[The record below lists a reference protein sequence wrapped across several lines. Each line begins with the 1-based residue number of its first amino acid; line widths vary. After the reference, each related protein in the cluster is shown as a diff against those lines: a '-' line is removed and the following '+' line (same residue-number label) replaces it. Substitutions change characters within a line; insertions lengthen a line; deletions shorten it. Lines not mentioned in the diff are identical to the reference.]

1 MKHTYYTL
9 EDALDFEFD
18 RFFDSLAA
26 KRGEKTETA
35 DQSDAELPGQTFLF
49 QTEDDDFPF

>member
-9 EDALDFEFD
+9 EDVLDLEFD

-26 KRGEKTETA
+26 KRGDNTETTE
-35 DQSDAELPGQTFLF
+35 QSDEQLPGQMVMF
-49 QTEDDDFPF
+49 QVEDDDYPF